1 MNVKKA
7 SAAALAE
14 GRPAARTLGFTATV
28 IYVSLVAAIAA
39 VVTVK
44 LSLEIWTMFI
54 AWTCFGTAAG
64 NVRRGFAAIA
74 CLVGGTLLAMGS
86 VVVLG
91 ASSPILGTWA
101 LPIVIFGLAAVA
113 MLSILTPPFNSVP
126 GYFLGMTAFYASK
139 LPPGWSALTDIVE
152 AFSIGAVAAWLLVAG
167 PKLVEKMRRVPQM

>member
-1 MNVKKA
+1 M
-7 SAAALAE
+7 S
-14 GRPAARTLGFTATV
+14 ARTLGFTAIV

-44 LSLEIWTMFI
+44 LSLEIWMMFI

-74 CLVGGTLLAMGS
+74 CLVGGALLAMGS
-86 VVVLG
+86 IVVLG
-91 ASSPILGTWA
+91 AISPALGSWS
-101 LPIVIFGLAAVA
+101 LPVVIFGLAVVA
-113 MLSILTPPFNSVP
+113 MLSTLTPPFDSVA

-139 LPPGWSALTDIVE
+139 LPPGWSALTEIIE

-167 PKLVEKMRRVPQM
+167 PRLLGTLRRDPRT